1 MVAKIGLRLNP
12 CAFRFEDGTVTSV
25 ANYVRVQYGYKHSFI
40 GYAVL
45 VLCGFIMLFLFITA
59 FALKRF
65 NFQQR

>member
-1 MVAKIGLRLNP
+1 L
-12 CAFRFEDGTVTSV
+12 EDGTVVSV
-25 ANYVRVQYGYKHSFI
+25 SEYLRIQYGYKHSFI

-45 VLCGFIMLFLFITA
+45 VLCGFIMLFITITA